1 MLHTCV
7 PSPGTDDDLEYY
19 VRECGAILGVS
30 QKLPPDQRTGKY
42 ILEHI
47 FTQIV
52 EFKKFN
58 QVIDSNY
65 GLTVEP
71 LNKGHNN
78 INSLILSFVERLSS
92 SRRLSMY

>member
-7 PSPGTDDDLEYY
+7 LSPGTDDDLEYY

-58 QVIDSNY
+58 QVIDSN
-65 GLTVEP
+65 
-71 LNKGHNN
+71 NNN
-78 INSLILSFVERLSS
+78 IIMELLILFCPYIAVQEPALPTTPT
-92 SRRLSMY
+92 